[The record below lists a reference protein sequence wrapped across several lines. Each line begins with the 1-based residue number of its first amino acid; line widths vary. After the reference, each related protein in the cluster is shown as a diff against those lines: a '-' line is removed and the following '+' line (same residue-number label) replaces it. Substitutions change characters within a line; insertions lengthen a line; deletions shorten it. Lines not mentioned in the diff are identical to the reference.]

1 MCFLLYGIYLPRYCF
16 PATTI
21 TNVYLM
27 SNVYLLQIYFSYFF
41 FFNCNHCMLNKNYQ
55 YTNTEFYLFI
65 YFRPTTLSYDYLLLF
80 TGGSQK
86 EFS

>member
-1 MCFLLYGIYLPRYCF
+1 
-16 PATTI
+16 
-21 TNVYLM
+21 
-27 SNVYLLQIYFSYFF
+27 
-41 FFNCNHCMLNKNYQ
+41 MLNKNYQ